1 VNANIKPQGTA
12 ASNKKPQTAF
22 AIYIQEVKDQLKQEM
37 QEKNLKQ
44 TQFLSEA
51 SKRWNTLSSI
61 EKQKYNEMAQKQKD
75 AYKA

>member
-1 VNANIKPQGTA
+1 
-12 ASNKKPQTAF
+12 
-22 AIYIQEVKDQLKQEM
+22 M

-51 SKRWNTLSSI
+51 SKRWNSLSPI